1 MRIWSVVSQKGG
13 SGKTTLLLHVSIAA
27 MAKGLAVSI
36 FDLDPQRS
44 AEQWAELRET
54 LLKTEE
60 PTVVHGAPI
69 GLDGMIDA
77 ARETDTDLVLID
89 TPPAVDK
96 SMIYAAAAADVVIVP
111 TRSSVL
117 DQFALK
123 ETLDYL
129 KRIGALAKTVV
140 VLNAPS
146 SDKKASAAIERCA
159 QDFGVD
165 MLATTLEDQVD
176 LVSSLQS
183 GRGITESAPKRKAAK
198 AVQEIYRQLCEF
210 DSSLARVR
218 KKRLAS

>member
-77 ARETDTDLVLID
+77 ARETHTHLVLID

-146 SDKKASAAIERCA
+146 SDKKASVDIERCA
-159 QDFGVD
+159 SDFGVD
-165 MLATTLEDQVD
+165 VLATTLEDQVD
-176 LVSSLQS
+176 LVSSLRS
-183 GRGITESAPKRKAAK
+183 GQGITESAPKRKAAK
-198 AVQEIYRQLCEF
+198 AVQAIYQQLCDF
-210 DSSLARVR
+210 DASLARV
-218 KKRLAS
+218 KKRRVAS